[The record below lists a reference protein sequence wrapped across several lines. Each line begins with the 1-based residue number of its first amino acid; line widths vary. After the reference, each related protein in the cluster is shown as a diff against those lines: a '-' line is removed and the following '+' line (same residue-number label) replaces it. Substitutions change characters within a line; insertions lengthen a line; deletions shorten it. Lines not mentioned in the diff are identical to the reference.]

1 MGKAQLIYEKARK
14 EVIDHIRYENSL
26 IHHAVVTEDEGEEG
40 GEYSTESDW
49 AQNPLIKVEVT
60 YPYTHC
66 DDVATEDRVVTE
78 VHNEDDGSVTIY
90 TDIDG
95 EEISSNDIDIISLI
109 DIAEVLEESYKILC
123 SNK

>member
-1 MGKAQLIYEKARK
+1 MGKANLIYEKARK

-26 IHHAVVTEDEGEEG
+26 IHHAVVTEDEGEKG

-49 AQNPLIKVEVT
+49 TQNPLIMIEVT

-66 DDVATEDRVVTE
+66 DDVATEERIVTE

-95 EEISSNDIDIISLI
+95 EEISSNDIDIIGLI
-109 DIAEVLEESYKILC
+109 DIAEVLENSYNKIV
-123 SNK
+123 NGK